1 LCYNY
6 FMGEDKEYRDKKEKK
21 SFVDDD
27 LQAVVAFLEGTSAK
41 IIDSTRNVDNHTNVL
56 LGLSMG
62 VFALSINELMTASH
76 LHMTLTAVAI
86 FSGISS
92 AVALLSIRPPR
103 FLIKKGQEESLM
115 YTRKIAAFKS
125 HKEYAKAL
133 REILTSDEK
142 IFHQY
147 AKEIYNL
154 SRFYYIPK
162 RKMFSLSRNIFLFG
176 VVAALFFMLL
186 EIKFKLHLF

>member
-1 LCYNY
+1 
-6 FMGEDKEYRDKKEKK
+6 MDEDKKDKDKKDKK

-27 LQAVVAFLEGTSAK
+27 LQAAVTFLEGTSAK
-41 IIDSTRNVDNHTNVL
+41 IIDSTRNVDSHSNVF

-62 VFALSINELMTASH
+62 IFALSINELITSSH
-76 LHMTLTAVAI
+76 MHMTLTVVAI

-92 AVALLSIRPPR
+92 MVALLAIRPPR

-115 YTRKIAAFKS
+115 YTRKIAEFKS
-125 HKEYAKAL
+125 YKEYADAL
-133 REILTSDEK
+133 REALTSDEK
-142 IFHQY
+142 LFCQY

-162 RKMFSLSRNIFLFG
+162 IKLFSLSRNVFLFG
-176 VVAALFFMLL
+176 VLAALFFMFL
-186 EIKFKLHLF
+186 EIKFKMNFF